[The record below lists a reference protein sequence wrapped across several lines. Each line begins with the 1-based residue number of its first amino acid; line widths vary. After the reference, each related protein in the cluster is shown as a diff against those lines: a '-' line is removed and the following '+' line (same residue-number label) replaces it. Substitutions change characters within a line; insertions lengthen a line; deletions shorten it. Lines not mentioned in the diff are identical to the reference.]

1 LKYRDFVVIG
11 SGPAALG
18 AAATAS
24 SLGVETTLIGED
36 AQIGGQIFR
45 QMATPLKVQ
54 EPLAEFQNQKL
65 FRNLKREISTSKV
78 QCLNKTLVWNIFDD
92 RIIATDDPRDPLI
105 QAKKIL
111 IAEGAYEAPVA
122 FPGWTLP
129 GVMTLGGVQIL
140 LKSQG
145 VIPKGRVLIAGTGPL
160 LYLTA
165 SQLLK
170 NGADIIGI
178 LEASS
183 FSEWIR
189 NSVPLWRSL
198 DLLGKG
204 VGYLAG
210 LKKRQVPIS
219 FGAGV
224 KEALGSDG
232 LEEVVVSRM
241 DKSWS
246 PILGTERKLKADVL
260 CFNFGFI
267 PSTSFTHLAKCQHAC
282 DLHFRGWSPT
292 YTSRYETSRESIF
305 VAGDGTAIGG
315 VKMAVIEGR
324 IVGTEVARQ
333 LGLLSEVEAGDRCL
347 KLQKALSRQQWYRDF
362 MRKTYAYRAGLLAF
376 LTDETIVCRCEEV
389 KLKTINQIIEEG
401 SCHIEKIKRLTR
413 LGMGRCQGRFC
424 HPTLLGIL
432 AQRLSFEEMITED
445 FSGRPP
451 VKPMP
456 LRFFS
461 EMASSA
467 LKTDETCKENR

>member
-45 QMATPLKVQ
+45 QMVPPLKVQ

-170 NGADIIGI
+170 NGA
-178 LEASS
+178 E
-183 FSEWIR
+183 
-189 NSVPLWRSL
+189 
-198 DLLGKG
+198 
-204 VGYLAG
+204 
-210 LKKRQVPIS
+210 
-219 FGAGV
+219 
-224 KEALGSDG
+224 
-232 LEEVVVSRM
+232 
-241 DKSWS
+241 SWKH
-246 PILGTERKLKADVL
+246 P
-260 CFNFGFI
+260 
-267 PSTSFTHLAKCQHAC
+267 
-282 DLHFRGWSPT
+282 HFQNG
-292 YTSRYETSRESIF
+292 
-305 VAGDGTAIGG
+305 
-315 VKMAVIEGR
+315 
-324 IVGTEVARQ
+324 
-333 LGLLSEVEAGDRCL
+333 
-347 KLQKALSRQQWYRDF
+347 
-362 MRKTYAYRAGLLAF
+362 
-376 LTDETIVCRCEEV
+376 
-389 KLKTINQIIEEG
+389 
-401 SCHIEKIKRLTR
+401 
-413 LGMGRCQGRFC
+413 
-424 HPTLLGIL
+424 
-432 AQRLSFEEMITED
+432 
-445 FSGRPP
+445 
-451 VKPMP
+451 
-456 LRFFS
+456 
-461 EMASSA
+461 
-467 LKTDETCKENR
+467 